1 MKLESTAIIC
11 AYNEQKTI
19 ANILKDVCGTHFFNE
34 VIVINDGSKDNTGE
48 LIKEFKKTSDII
60 IDVHL
65 LKNEGK
71 GFAMAKGAKLTSC
84 EYLVFIDADL
94 SNFTTE
100 HAHRLLNPVLN
111 GNADMVLGQ
120 PSETLI
126 NPFKSLSGQRA
137 LKKRDI
143 LPILKKMET
152 VGYGVETLINM
163 HFKAKN
169 KVVEYVYLKNLV
181 HPTKFQKTK
190 PHKAI
195 IEFIMEG
202 SQIVATIFS
211 NLNMVTKSNKY
222 RVLNILSTNNKNILS

>member
-1 MKLESTAIIC
+1 MKLKSTAIIC

-19 ANILKDVCGTHFFNE
+19 VNILDDVCKTHSFNE

-48 LIKEFKKTSDII
+48 LIKEFKKTNHI
-60 IDVHL
+60 IDVHFF
-65 LKNEGK
+65 KNEGK
-71 GFAMAKGAKLTSC
+71 GFAMAKGAKLASY

-94 SNFTTE
+94 SNFTAE
-100 HAHRLLNPVLN
+100 HAHILLTPVLN

-120 PSETLI
+120 PSETLIHSDI

-169 KVVEYVYLKNLV
+169 KVVKYVCLKNLV

-195 IEFIMEG
+195 IEFIKEG
-202 SQIVATIFS
+202 CQIMATTFS
-211 NLNMVTKSNKY
+211 NFDMAVKSNKD
-222 RVLNILSTNNKNILS
+222 RMLNTLRTNS